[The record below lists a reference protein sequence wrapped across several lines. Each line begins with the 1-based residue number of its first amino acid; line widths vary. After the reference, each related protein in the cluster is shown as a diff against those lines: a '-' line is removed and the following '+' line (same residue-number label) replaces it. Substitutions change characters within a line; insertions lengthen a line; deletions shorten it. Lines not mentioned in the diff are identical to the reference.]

1 MGTTRKNRSRKKSLH
16 QSAPA
21 AGDRNPPP
29 DSPKE
34 KPATM
39 FLILLGLLVA
49 LLTTAYLSDDISSL
63 SLTQKPA
70 PIITRGKIKFENR
83 QPTSGVNFVL
93 NNGTTA
99 DKPVIDSTLGGVA
112 VFDYNNDGRLDIFFT
127 NGAHIP
133 SLKKISPEFY
143 NRLYENQA
151 DGTFVDS
158 TQTAGLIGSG
168 YSMGAAVGDYD
179 NDGWDD
185 LYVTGVN
192 INNLYRNNRNGTF
205 ANVTTS
211 AKVTGHFESGQKPW
225 AVASTWFDYNQDG
238 HLDLFVVNY
247 LDWSFEKNRLCG
259 DPGKRLSCSPALYDG
274 SANIL
279 YRNEGD
285 GTFTDVSKETTLATH
300 IGKGMSAA
308 IADYDGDGKIDI
320 FVTNDSE
327 RNFLFRNVEGK
338 RFQEVAVEA
347 AVAFTEDGIPVSSMG
362 LDFRDLNNDGRPDI
376 TITALANETYPL
388 FINRSGGR
396 FVDETYQAQIGLPS
410 NTMSGWG
417 NGIFDFDGDGWK
429 DIFTANSHVSENLEF
444 YRQQKYKLPNA
455 IFQNLGDG
463 TFEDVG
469 HQAGLLTASA
479 HRGAAFGDLD
489 KDGRIDVVVSVIGE
503 PVEILYNISE
513 PNQNWIMLHIIGSRS
528 NRTAIGTQ
536 IKLTTKS
543 GAIQHNQVTTAV
555 GYASSSDRLVHF
567 GLGNETSIREIGLLY
582 PSGALQTLRDIN
594 VNQVLE
600 IHEPEQ

>member
-1 MGTTRKNRSRKKSLH
+1 MGTMRKNRSRKKSSH

-21 AGDRNPPP
+21 TGDRDLPPS
-29 DSPKE
+29 SPK
-34 KPATM
+34 KNTSKV
-39 FLILLGLLVA
+39 FVILLGLVVA
-49 LLTTAYLSDDISSL
+49 LITTAYLSDDISSL
-63 SLTQKPA
+63 STTQKPA
-70 PIITRGKIKFENR
+70 PVITRGNIKFENR
-83 QPTSGVNFVL
+83 QSTSGVNFVL

-151 DGTFVDS
+151 DGAFIDI

-192 INNLYRNNRNGTF
+192 TNNLYRNNRNGTF
-205 ANVTTS
+205 TDVTLS

-247 LDWSFEKNRLCG
+247 LDWSFEKNKLCG
-259 DPGKRLSCSPALYDG
+259 DPGKRLSCSPALYGG

-285 GTFTDVSKETTLATH
+285 GTFSNVSKETTLATH

-327 RNFLFRNVEGK
+327 RNFLFRNIEGK
-338 RFQEVAVEA
+338 KFQEVAVES

-362 LDFRDLNNDGRPDI
+362 LDFRDLNNDGQPDI
-376 TITALANETYPL
+376 TVTALANETYPL
-388 FINRSGGR
+388 FINKSGGR

-469 HQAGLLTASA
+469 YQAGLLTASA

-503 PVEILYNISE
+503 PAEILYNISE
-513 PNQNWIMLHIIGSRS
+513 PNQNWIMLHVMGSRS
-528 NRTAIGTQ
+528 NRAAIGTQ

-543 GAIQHNQVTTAV
+543 GTIQHNQVTTAV

-567 GLGNETSIREIGLLY
+567 GLGKETSILEIELLY

-600 IHEPEQ
+600 IHEPE